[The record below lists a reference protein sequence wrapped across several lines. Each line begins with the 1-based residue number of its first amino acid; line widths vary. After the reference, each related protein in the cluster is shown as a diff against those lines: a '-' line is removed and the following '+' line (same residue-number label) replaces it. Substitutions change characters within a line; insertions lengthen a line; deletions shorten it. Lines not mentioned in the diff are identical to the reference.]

1 MFSARARTV
10 KDNSLPEEKLLRLI
24 RGKKSKLSSASD
36 GSPAHAAP
44 PAASLSFK
52 RFFSGRGAGFPA
64 GLRVDS
70 GKILFVLFISSAV
83 YFAAVLVQPW
93 LGRAK
98 RSFLPKDDFSE
109 SAEIQIKGMKPVD
122 FYLEAVR
129 AKNLF
134 RQTAAPP
141 AARPV
146 VKMAGEDLKNF
157 ILVGVIAGDDPQ
169 AVIEDKKNSRTYYVR
184 NGQYVGDFQVQDI
197 LEGKIV
203 LSQGDQSFELYL

>member
-24 RGKKSKLSSASD
+24 RGKKSHPSAASV
-36 GSPAHAAP
+36 GKPSHAAP
-44 PAASLSFK
+44 PTVSFK
-52 RFFSGRGAGFPA
+52 RFFSGTGAGLSA
-64 GLRVDS
+64 KLRVDS
-70 GKILFVLFISSAV
+70 GKILFVLFVCAAA
-83 YFAAVLVQPW
+83 YFASVLAQPW
-93 LGRAK
+93 LGRAA
-98 RSFLPKDDFSE
+98 RSFFPQDDFQE
-109 SAEIQIKGMKPVD
+109 PTEAQIKGAKPVD

-129 AKNLF
+129 ARNLF

-146 VKMAGEDLKNF
+146 IKMAGEDLKNF

-169 AVIEDKKNSRTYYVR
+169 AVIEDKKNTRTYYVR
-184 NGQYVGDFQVQDI
+184 NGQYVGDYQVQGI
-197 LEGKIV
+197 LEGKII